1 MSQRILVLG
10 ASGYIG
16 QHLVKRLSE
25 QGFTVLA
32 AARHIDRLKKQ
43 HLPGVECYSLD
54 LNQPEA
60 LPDLLAQADTV
71 YYLVHGMGE
80 GGDFI
85 RQERQVALNVRDA
98 LRETPVN
105 EVIFLSSLQVAE
117 QEQSDHLRAR
127 QITGDLLRESGVP
140 VAEVRAGIIV
150 GAGSAAFEVMRDM
163 VYNLPVLTPP
173 RWVRSRT
180 TPIALE
186 NLLYYLLR
194 LLDHPS
200 REHRVFE
207 AAGPETLSYQQQ
219 FIRFMAVSGK
229 RRPLIPV
236 PFPTRW
242 ISVWFLNVI
251 TSVPP
256 TTAKAL
262 IQGLKHDLI
271 ADDRALRALIPQP
284 LIAFDEAVRRTL
296 KEEEQLVNSS
306 DWGYDAQA
314 FARWRPEYGYYP
326 KQAGCTVN
334 TSASSGALWEV
345 INQIGGKEGYFFG
358 NVLWKTRGAMDLL
371 VGHRLAKGRPER
383 AYLQTGDAVDSWK
396 VIIVEPEKQLTL
408 LFGMKAPGLGRL
420 SFTLRDKGDHRE
432 LDVRAWWHPHG
443 MPGLFY
449 WLLMIPAHLFI
460 FRGMARRIAH
470 LAEQIT
476 IK

>member
-32 AARHIDRLKKQ
+32 AARQIDRLKKQ
-43 HLPGVECYSLD
+43 QLPGVECYSLD
-54 LNQPEA
+54 LNQPDA
-60 LPDLLAQADTV
+60 LPALLAQADTV

-85 RQERQVALNVRDA
+85 RHERRVALNVRDA
-98 LRETPVN
+98 LRKSPVN
-105 EVIFLSSLQVAE
+105 EVIFLSSLQVAK

-186 NLLYYLLR
+186 NLLYYLLQ
-194 LLDHPS
+194 LLNHPA

-207 AAGPETLSYQQQ
+207 AAGPEILSYQQQ

-229 RRPLIPV
+229 RRPLIPI

-242 ISVWFLNVI
+242 ISVWFLNII

-271 ADDRALRALIPQP
+271 ADDRALRALIPQS
-284 LIAFDEAVRRTL
+284 LIAFDEAVRLTL

-334 TSASSGALWEV
+334 TSASLAALWQV
-345 INQIGGKEGYFFG
+345 VNQIGGKEGYFFG

-371 VGHRLAKGRPER
+371 VGHRLAKGRPEK

>member
-25 QGFTVLA
+25 LGFTVLA
-32 AARHIDRLKKQ
+32 AARQIDRLKKQ
-43 HLPGVECYSLD
+43 QLPGVECYSLD
-54 LNQPEA
+54 LNQPDA
-60 LPDLLAQADTV
+60 LPALLAQADTV

-85 RQERQVALNVRDA
+85 RHERRVALNVRDA
-98 LRETPVN
+98 LRKSPVN
-105 EVIFLSSLQVAE
+105 EVIFLSSLQVAK

-186 NLLYYLLR
+186 NLLYYLLQ
-194 LLDHPS
+194 LLNHPA

-207 AAGPETLSYQQQ
+207 AAGPEILSYQQQ

-229 RRPLIPV
+229 RRPLIPI

-242 ISVWFLNVI
+242 ISVWFLNII

-271 ADDRALRALIPQP
+271 ADDRALRALIPQS
-284 LIAFDEAVRRTL
+284 LIAFDEAVRLTL

-334 TSASSGALWEV
+334 TSASLAALWQV
-345 INQIGGKEGYFFG
+345 VNQIGGKEGYFFG

-371 VGHRLAKGRPER
+371 VGHRLAKGRPEK

>member
-1 MSQRILVLG
+1 MPQRILVLG

-16 QHLVKRLSE
+16 QHLVQVLSQ
-25 QGFTVLA
+25 QGHQVLA
-32 AARHIDRLKKQ
+32 AARRIERLEKQ
-43 HLPGVECYSLD
+43 QLVNVSCHKID
-54 LNQPEA
+54 LNWPDNL
-60 LPDLLAQADTV
+60 LPLLTGVDTV

-85 RQERQVALNVRDA
+85 AHERQVALNVRDA
-98 LRETPVN
+98 LRNTPVKQL
-105 EVIFLSSLQVAE
+105 IFLSSLQAPKH
-117 QEQSDHLRAR
+117 EQSDHLRAR
-127 QITGDLLRESGVP
+127 QITADTLRGSGVP
-140 VAEVRAGIIV
+140 VTELRAGIIV

-186 NLLYYLLR
+186 NLLHYLVA
-194 LLDHPS
+194 LLDHPTS
-200 REHRVFE
+200 EHRILE
-207 AAGPETLSYQQQ
+207 AAGPQVLSYQQQ
-219 FIRFMAVSGK
+219 FEHFMAVSGK
-229 RRPLIPV
+229 HRLLIPI

-262 IQGLKHDLI
+262 IQGLKHDLL
-271 ADDRALRALIPQP
+271 ADDSELRALIPQK
-284 LIAFDEAVRRTL
+284 LITFDDAVRSTL
-296 KEEEQLVNSS
+296 KEEEKLVNSS

-314 FARWRPEYGYYP
+314 FARWRPEYGYFA
-326 KQAGCTVN
+326 KQAGFSVN
-334 TSASSGALWEV
+334 TSASLSALWQV
-345 INQIGGKEGYFFG
+345 VNRLGGKEGYFFG
-358 NVLWKTRGAMDLL
+358 NILWKTRAAMDLL
-371 VGHRLAKGRPER
+371 VGHKLAKGRPQR
-383 AYLQTGDAVDSWK
+383 PLLQVGDTVDSWK

-420 SFTLRDKGDHRE
+420 SFTLEDKGSHRRI
-432 LDVRAWWHPHG
+432 DVRAWWHPHG

-460 FRGMARRIAH
+460 FRGMARRIAK

-476 IK
+476 D